1 MTQPNRALVIIDLQ
15 NEFLA
20 SAGRYRILD
29 SSKDA
34 LLANLTTLVPE
45 FRKNG
50 HIIWVKSI
58 YDTQGDSQAE
68 DSDSESSTGSGSTR
82 DHIMRLAGTH
92 KGRHPCCPAGS
103 TNAEIYPA
111 VSALISDTDTI
122 ITKTNYSAFKD
133 TNLLSILRAKSVK
146 YAYFCGLLSNTCVLA
161 ALIDAIQLD
170 GFKIY
175 AVSDCLGW
183 RKEKSHARALCRMRD
198 MRVNIL
204 ESREAACSDDTGD
217 CVLSIPELYYVNGS
231 IPSWRVQIAL
241 YEKVSFMIIKMCL
254 PFQLTGIAGHWS

>member
-15 NEFLA
+15 NEFLT
-20 SAGRYRILD
+20 SAGRYCILD

-58 YDTQGDSQAE
+58 YDTKGGSQAE
-68 DSDSESSTGSGSTR
+68 DSDSESPTGNPGSTFSPR

-92 KGRHPCCPAGS
+92 KGKHPCCPAGS

-111 VSALISDTDTI
+111 VLISDADTI

-133 TNLLSILRAKSVK
+133 TNLLSTLHAKSVK
-146 YAYFCGLLSNTCVLA
+146 YAYFCGLLSNSCVLA
-161 ALIDAIQLD
+161 TLIDAIQVD

-175 AVSDCLGW
+175 AISDCLGW
-183 RKEKSHARALCRMRD
+183 RKEKSHMRALSRMRD

-204 ESREAACSDDTGD
+204 ESRAACSEDTGD
-217 CVLSIPELYYVNGS
+217 RVLSIPELYYVNGS
-231 IPSWRVQIAL
+231 IPSWRVLIAL
-241 YEKVSFMIIKMCL
+241 YEKVSYDYKCVYY
-254 PFQLTGIAGHWS
+254 QLTGIAGH

>member
-1 MTQPNRALVIIDLQ
+1 MTQPNKALIIIDLQ

-34 LLANLTTLVPE
+34 LLANLSTLVPE

-50 HIIWVKSI
+50 HIIWVKST
-58 YDTQGDSQAE
+58 YDTQGGSQAE
-68 DSDSESSTGSGSTR
+68 DSDSESPTGSSTFNPR
-82 DHIMRLAGTH
+82 TYITRLAGTH
-92 KGRHPCCPAGS
+92 KGKYPCCPAGS
-103 TNAEIYPA
+103 INAEIYPA
-111 VSALISDTDTI
+111 ASALIISDADTI

-133 TNLLSILRAKSVK
+133 TSLLSTLRAKSVK
-146 YAYFCGLLSNTCVLA
+146 YAYFCGLLSTTCVLA
-161 ALIDAIQLD
+161 TLVDAIQLD

-183 RKEKSHARALCRMRD
+183 RKEKSHTRALWRMRD
-198 MRVNIL
+198 MRVNML
-204 ESREAACSDDTGD
+204 ESREACSEDTGD
-217 CVLSIPELYYVNGS
+217 HVLSIPELYYVNGS

-241 YEKVSFMIIKMCL
+241 YEKVSYNYKWVYH
-254 PFQLTGIAGHWS
+254 QLSGIVGH